1 MSHCTTISDKDA
13 KRFGCAQG
21 GDRESVEQ
29 LMRVHEGLVHYIVR
43 QQWCGCLS
51 YEEAAHAGRIGL
63 WRAILGFDP
72 ERGRAFSTYAG
83 VAIARHVWRAVE
95 LAERDERTARAPA
108 CAASCLDPRA
118 EVLAWEVKATLHAM
132 VERLPP
138 KQRWV
143 VCTYYGLDGR
153 GGYTLAQMGRRLGCS
168 RQAVHYHLR
177 KALLRLRHPAF
188 SLLLRALLGRNR
200 RADYLQA
207 LRAERRGQ

>member
-13 KRFGCAQG
+13 NRFGQAQA

-29 LMRVHEGLVHYIVR
+29 LMRTHEGLVHHIVR

-72 ERGRAFSTYAG
+72 ERGNAFSSYAG

-95 LAERDERTARAPA
+95 LAEREPWTARVSAYDTL
-108 CAASCLDPRA
+108 CLDPQV
-118 EVLAWEVKATLHAM
+118 EVLAWEIQAILHAM

-143 VCTYYGLDGR
+143 VCTYYGLDGW
-153 GGYTLAQMGRRLGCS
+153 GGCTLAQLGGRLGCS
-168 RQAVHYHLR
+168 RQAVHYHVH
-177 KALLRLRHPAF
+177 KALVSLRHPVF
-188 SLLLRALLGRNR
+188 SAVLRALLGHNR
-200 RADYLQA
+200 REDYLQA
-207 LRAERRGQ
+207 LWPERRQR

>member
-1 MSHCTTISDKDA
+1 VFHCTTISNKDA
-13 KRFGCAQG
+13 NRFGRAQA

-29 LMRVHEGLVHYIVR
+29 LMRTHEGLVHHIVR

-72 ERGRAFSTYAG
+72 ERGNAFSTYAS
-83 VAIARHVWRAVE
+83 VAIARHVWRAVAG
-95 LAERDERTARAPA
+95 AEREDRVARTLASTT
-108 CAASCLDPRA
+108 SCLDPGG
-118 EVLAWEVKATLHAM
+118 EVLAGEVEATLYAM

-138 KQRWV
+138 KERWV
-143 VCTYYGLDGR
+143 VCTYYGLDGW
-153 GGYTLAQMGRRLGCS
+153 GGCTLAQLGRRLGCS

-188 SLLLRALLGRNR
+188 SALLRAMLGRNR
-200 RADYLQA
+200 RMDYLRA
-207 LRAERRGQ
+207 LRAERRGP